1 MCIVCQGVAIAV
13 SILTPMV
20 PAHSTEQPAAADRPG
35 VVAEVVA
42 SPAANGAAFS
52 TAADLTGKTC
62 RAVGTTRKVGTVT
75 YRCTSTRGIL
85 RWRATATTISSTV
98 PNKITTTTLRPAVG
112 HFAATCGSASSPC
125 PTTSTA
131 TFDISACKVA
141 DMTYRTHDG
150 GSQGF
155 PRPPRAKA
163 GKASLNILVFPIR
176 YQGMTIAESTVRQR
190 FDLEFKQSQEFMTRN
205 SYGKVDLNFIIP
217 PASEW
222 PQLDVTP
229 QQFVSARDTDLLR
242 VTQDALNLI
251 TRTDLGTYDSIF
263 VVAADGGWYYG
274 GGGGVFEH
282 PSGQLYGVYFQTGPA
297 TMANFPHNL
306 GHTAYYFEDLYI
318 HQYYLTR
325 PNIDP
330 FPMRFDIMSTGPD
343 YSGWNRWLAG
353 FLTDNEVVCLPDTG
367 VTTLHR
373 VTHINRTDGQRL
385 VVLPITTGKA
395 LFAEYID
402 NAVHIY
408 ELDSFIPHGA
418 GPLKT
423 LGTITPGRTATFG
436 GVTFNIRGVD
446 TQSIYLEIQR

>member
-1 MCIVCQGVAIAV
+1 
-13 SILTPMV
+13 
-20 PAHSTEQPAAADRPG
+20 
-35 VVAEVVA
+35 
-42 SPAANGAAFS
+42 
-52 TAADLTGKTC
+52 
-62 RAVGTTRKVGTVT
+62 
-75 YRCTSTRGIL
+75 
-85 RWRATATTISSTV
+85 
-98 PNKITTTTLRPAVG
+98 
-112 HFAATCGSASSPC
+112 
-125 PTTSTA
+125 
-131 TFDISACKVA
+131 
-141 DMTYRTHDG
+141 
-150 GSQGF
+150 
-155 PRPPRAKA
+155 
-163 GKASLNILVFPIR
+163 
-176 YQGMTIAESTVRQR
+176 
-190 FDLEFKQSQEFMTRN
+190 MTRN
-205 SYGKVDLNFIIP
+205 SYGKVELNFVIP

-242 VTQDALNLI
+242 VTQYALNLI

-367 VTTLHR
+367 VTSLHR
-373 VTHINRTDGQRL
+373 VTHINRRDGQRL
-385 VVLPITTGKA
+385 VVLPTTTGKA

-402 NAVHIY
+402 DAVHIY

-423 LGTITPGRTATFG
+423 LGTIVPGRTATFG